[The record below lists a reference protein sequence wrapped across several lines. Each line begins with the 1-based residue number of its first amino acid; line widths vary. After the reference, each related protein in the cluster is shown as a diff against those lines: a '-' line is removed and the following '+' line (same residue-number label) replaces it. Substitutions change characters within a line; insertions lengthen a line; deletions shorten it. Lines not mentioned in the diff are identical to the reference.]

1 MKTYFRLLGFARP
14 FNRFVPKYIVTAFFG
29 VIFGLVNFSLLIP
42 LLDVIFNTQKTL
54 EIHTPPSFSLNIQYF
69 IQLFNYYF
77 YKVSSEYGKVGALQ
91 FVCAVILTS
100 VFLSNLFRYWS
111 QRIITNM
118 RTYVVRNVREA
129 LFNKVT
135 DLHVG
140 YFQNQRKGDIMSSLS
155 NDVTEVESSVVSTAQ
170 VIFRE
175 PLMLIGYVIM
185 LFTLSVKLTLFSLI
199 ILPISGLIITSI
211 SKRLRRDAKQSQH
224 LLGNILSIIEETIS
238 GVRIIRAFNAQ
249 AYVKEKFR
257 EQNDEY
263 KKTLKSIFNKR
274 ELASPLSEFLG
285 VTVVC
290 GILLYGGV
298 LVLQNQSDLSASQFL
313 TYIITFSQVLV
324 PAKAVSNAITN
335 IQRGIAA
342 GDRIFSVLETP
353 IEITE
358 KSSAITLSDFKDK
371 IVYNNVSFYYDKG
384 KNVLKNVHL
393 EIPKGTMIALVGQ
406 SGAGKSTLADL
417 LPRFYDVTEGQITI
431 DGIDIRDMRLNNLN
445 HLMGIVTQESILFN
459 DTVLKNIA
467 FGLENSKEE
476 DVVAAAKIANAHE
489 FIIKMEKGYQSNIGD
504 RGTKLSGGQRQRLS
518 IARAVLKNP
527 PILILDEATS
537 ALDTESERLV
547 QDALQK
553 LMANRTSIVIA
564 HRLSTIQH
572 ADLIVVMQHGEI
584 IETGKHDELIAR
596 EGVYKKLSEMQAF
609 S

>member
-1 MKTYFRLLGFARP
+1 MKTYLRLLSFARP
-14 FNRFVPKYIVTAFFG
+14 FNRFVPKYAITAFFG
-29 VIFGLVNFSLLIP
+29 VVFGLINFSLLVP
-42 LLDVIFNTQKTL
+42 LFDVIFNTEKL
-54 EIHTPPSFSLNIQYF
+54 EQVHSLPEFSINIQYF

-77 YKVSSEYGKVGALQ
+77 YKITVSYGKVGALQ

-100 VFLSNLFRYWS
+100 VLLSNIFRYWS
-111 QRIITNM
+111 QRVITNM
-118 RTYVVRNVREA
+118 RTRVVKNVRES
-129 LFNKVT
+129 LFNKIT

-140 YFQNQRKGDIMSSLS
+140 YFQSQRKGDIMSSLS
-155 NDVTEVESSVVSTAQ
+155 NDVSEVEGSVISTAQ

-175 PLMLIGYVIM
+175 PLMLIGYLVM
-185 LFTLSVKLTLFSLI
+185 LFTISVKLTLFSLI
-199 ILPISGLIITSI
+199 ILPISGLIITGI
-211 SKRLRRDAKQSQH
+211 SRRLRKDAKQSQN

-249 AYVKEKFR
+249 KYVKEKFD
-257 EQNDEY
+257 EQNEGY
-263 KKTLKSIFNKR
+263 RRVLKSIFNKR

-285 VTVVC
+285 VSVVC
-290 GILLYGGV
+290 GILLYGGI
-298 LVLQNQSDLSASQFL
+298 LVLENRSDLTASQFL
-313 TYIITFSQVLV
+313 TYIITYSQVLV

-358 KSSAITLSDFKDK
+358 KPNAVPVKEFNHQIEYK
-371 IVYNNVSFYYDKG
+371 NVSFKYSEK
-384 KNVLKNVHL
+384 KVLDDINL
-393 EIPKGTMIALVGQ
+393 IIPKGQTIALVGQ
-406 SGAGKSTLADL
+406 SGSGKSTLADL
-417 LPRFYDVTEGQITI
+417 LPRFYDVTEGSILI
-431 DGIDIRDMRLNNLN
+431 DGTDVRDIKLDALN

-459 DTVLKNIA
+459 DSVLNNIA
-467 FGLENSKEE
+467 FGIEE
-476 DVVAAAKIANAHE
+476 VNEADVVEAAKIANAHE
-489 FIIKMEKGYQSNIGD
+489 FIIKMTNGYHTNIGD
-504 RGTKLSGGQRQRLS
+504 RGSKLSGGQRQRLS

-572 ADLIVVMQHGEI
+572 ADTIIVLQDGKIVER
-584 IETGKHDELIAR
+584 GKHNELLTHDGIYR
-596 EGVYKKLSEMQAF
+596 RLSEMQSF